1 MFALQSIN
9 ELNNRLNGIGKD
21 RRDFSIPK
29 DYTIKPEF
37 SRNEKERSFKD
48 FSVPPSS
55 SNLDSDDL
63 NYGARSRSSTS
74 FSNSNNYD
82 KSSDRTRGSSIDS
95 ELNDRNSKKP
105 AIDKIREES
114 EEEGRAEE
122 ERKILLNKSR
132 EQAERLA
139 REQAEKEKAE
149 LERLEREKQGIYYHL
164 FVRFY

>member
-1 MFALQSIN
+1 
-9 ELNNRLNGIGKD
+9 
-21 RRDFSIPK
+21 
-29 DYTIKPEF
+29 
-37 SRNEKERSFKD
+37 
-48 FSVPPSS
+48 
-55 SNLDSDDL
+55 L